1 MNRKE
6 KCNNSLI
13 SDETDAAALETVT
26 KTQILE
32 VYETY
37 LLQTGSSRRN
47 LAVHMVSRG
56 LEVPLP
62 LPEGTTEI
70 VDVHAF
76 KASLV
81 STPGAAPVTPH
92 ASRIIDSRM

>member
-1 MNRKE
+1 M
-6 KCNNSLI
+6 I
-13 SDETDAAALETVT
+13 PGSDETDAAALETVT

-47 LAVHMVSRG
+47 LAVHMVSRRP
-56 LEVPLP
+56 EAPLP

-70 VDVHAF
+70 VDVRAF

-81 STPGAAPVTPH
+81 STPGATPVTQH
-92 ASRIIDSRM
+92 ASRIIDSHL